1 MTLPPERIGLWN
13 GRRGGREQVAVLTRR
28 LLLDRRSVCQFEG
41 TMARTLNPEAHA
53 VRRDAF
59 VDAATRLIQTKGY
72 EQLSIADVLAA
83 TDSSKGA
90 FYHYFD
96 SKESLL
102 SAVIDRISDAALAD
116 VGPLAFDPGLSAI
129 EQFGRLLTSIAGW
142 KNARKELML
151 AILEVWLSDDNLV
164 VREKLRVQVASIMG
178 PLFARIAAKGQ
189 AEGTFQIDEPV
200 ETADVIVALIL
211 GAQEAAGRLF
221 LDCQKGRATT
231 ADAARAFRAYQ
242 QALERILGAP
252 AGSLRLVDDETLKL
266 WFG

>member
-1 MTLPPERIGLWN
+1 
-13 GRRGGREQVAVLTRR
+13 
-28 LLLDRRSVCQFEG
+28 
-41 TMARTLNPEAHA
+41 MARTLDREAYA
-53 VRRDAF
+53 GRRDLF
-59 VDAATRLIQTKGY
+59 VDAAMQLIQTKGY

-83 TDSSKGA
+83 TDASKGA

-116 VGPLAFDPGLSAI
+116 VGPVAFDPGLSAI

-151 AILEVWLSDDNLV
+151 AILEVWLSDDNAV
-164 VREKLRVQVASIMG
+164 VRERLRVQVASIMG

-189 AEGTFQIDEPV
+189 AEGTFQIEDPV
-200 ETADVIVALIL
+200 ETADVIVALIV
-211 GAQEAAGRLF
+211 GAQAAAGRLF
-221 LDCQKGRATT
+221 VDCQRGRATV
-231 ADAARAFRAYQ
+231 AEARRVFRAYE
-242 QALERILGAP
+242 QALERILAAP
-252 AGSLRLVDDETLKL
+252 TGSLRLVDEATLKM